1 MWSDIGTQRG
11 IDPAT
16 APRPDRLAVCCP
28 GGSANNNSND
38 DEDDDDDDDERKE
51 WYPDRVMERLR
62 AHVRST
68 VVSIHGGLPAYA
80 VAVVAQVRAS
90 ENRWPRLLR

>member
-16 APRPDRLAVCCP
+16 APRPDRLTVCYP
-28 GGSANNNSND
+28 GGSANNNN
-38 DEDDDDDDDERKE
+38 DDDDDERKE
-51 WYPDRVMERLR
+51 WYPGRVMEGLR

-68 VVSIHGGLPAYA
+68 VVSIRGSLPAYA
-80 VAVVAQVRAS
+80 VAVAAQVRAG
-90 ENRWPRLLR
+90 EDC